1 MAGEKFRP
9 DVYRIIFYPMAVVID
24 TSGMVSPLAIT
35 AGFSFRVG
43 FVYYRC
49 AEEGGG
55 GGYESGGG
63 GSRRVIYVMSGSS

>member
-35 AGFSFRVG
+35 VGFSFRVG

-49 AEEGGG
+49 AEEGG

>member
-35 AGFSFRVG
+35 ARFSFRVG

-49 AEEGGG
+49 VEEGG